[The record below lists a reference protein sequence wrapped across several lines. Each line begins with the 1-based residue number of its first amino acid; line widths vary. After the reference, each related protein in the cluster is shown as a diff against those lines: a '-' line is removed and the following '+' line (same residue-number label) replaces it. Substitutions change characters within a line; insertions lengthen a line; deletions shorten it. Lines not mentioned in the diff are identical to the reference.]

1 MPKPLVRLRDGLTK
15 DDWDYVIL
23 DDRPPCA
30 CPDSGHVANDKK
42 NLCEPKRLPAPEG
55 KGGSG
60 EKKKGRKKDDKKG
73 GKKGAKK

>member
-1 MPKPLVRLRDGLTK
+1 MSKSLCKLHDVLTK
-15 DDWDYVIL
+15 DIEAYVVL
-23 DDRPPCA
+23 VDRPRYA
-30 CPDSGHVANDKK
+30 CTDCGRVANDKK